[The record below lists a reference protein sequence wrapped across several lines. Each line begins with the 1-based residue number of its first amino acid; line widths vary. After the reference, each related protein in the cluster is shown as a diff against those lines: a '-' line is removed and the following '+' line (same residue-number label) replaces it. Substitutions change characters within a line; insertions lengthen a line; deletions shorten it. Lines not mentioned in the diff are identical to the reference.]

1 MPCRLQLCLLLVH
14 NSGIYYC
21 SIIIIYHYYYYDES
35 IKKKFINNNSYYTI
49 LYIIIYPYYYVL
61 FIFYYAPT
69 TSRAATDMANNEP
82 IIHPPK
88 HKQTK
93 TRTAETDHKQPPST
107 ATFRL
112 LLPEERQPR
121 AIKTRARPLQPG
133 APETQ
138 VHSPNQGYLHPHPH
152 PVSHRRQ
159 RPAPLG

>member
-1 MPCRLQLCLLLVH
+1 MRKWDFCFNNQEARLKRMRYRFGAQKLNLRRLQPERQRQRIM
-14 NSGIYYC
+14 NFYFINRT
-21 SIIIIYHYYYYDES
+21 IIYQ
-35 IKKKFINNNSYYTI
+35 NC
-49 LYIIIYPYYYVL
+49 
-61 FIFYYAPT
+61 APT

-107 ATFRL
+107 ATSRL

-121 AIKTRARPLQPG
+121 AILKTRARPLQPG